1 MSLFSRSAFGTV
13 GVCAALALPHVAAA
27 QGDPAPTTLRLS
39 LSTFGGYDTDVTG
52 TATDADT
59 APSAPYGGGMVSLNF
74 QKRTDKIAFSTR
86 GSTDYRY
93 YRTDEPVSAVS
104 YSGNS
109 VFAADLT
116 SRLNVSASANAQY
129 SPRFVF
135 SLLPLAGDLPIDTA
149 PPPADYGVSMDST
162 MSYVVGST
170 LGFRVSRRSTLNLA
184 VSGGEQKLLE
194 DKIDLRSKS
203 YGGGYSYAV
212 TRYAKLRVGYTQQDS
227 DYPAFG
233 PSIPARRYSHR
244 SYDVGVDYSRPLS
257 VSRRTSI
264 SFGSGSSAIDNGL
277 ETFYNVTA
285 TAALVHQM
293 GRTWEANAAYA
304 RGLGVVAGFAQP
316 FFADSVNGT
325 IRGQLSRRLALEVT
339 AGYANGNVGLG
350 SRAEDYVSFQAN
362 SRLEWVVQREHVG
375 VYGNYY
381 YYAYEFDSSTPLVAS
396 IPRQVDRHG
405 VRAGLIFRFPLLQ
418 ERTPRVTR

>member
-1 MSLFSRSAFGTV
+1 MSLFSRNAFATLAGL
-13 GVCAALALPHVAAA
+13 CAAFALPLPAAA
-27 QGDPAPTTLRLS
+27 QDAPIPTILRLS

-52 TATDADT
+52 TATDSDT

-74 QKRTDKIAFSTR
+74 QKRTEKIAFSTR
-86 GSTDYRY
+86 GSSDYRY
-93 YRTDEPVSAVS
+93 YRTDSPVTAVS

-109 VFAADLT
+109 AFAVDVT
-116 SRLNVSASANAQY
+116 SRLNVSASVNALY

-135 SLLPLAGDLPIDTA
+135 SLLPIAGDVGTDSA
-149 PPPADYGVSMDST
+149 PPPSDYGVSMDST
-162 MSYVVGST
+162 ASYVVGST
-170 LGFRVSRRSTLNLA
+170 AAFRVSRRSTLNVA

-194 DKIDLRSKS
+194 DKIDLRTKS

-227 DYPAFG
+227 DYPSFG
-233 PSIPARRYSHR
+233 PIPARRYSHR

-257 VSRRTSI
+257 VSRRTTL

-285 TAALVHQM
+285 TAALRHQM

-304 RGLGVVAGFAQP
+304 RGLGVVAGFAEP
-316 FFADSVNGT
+316 FFADSVNGN
-325 IRGQLSRRLALEVT
+325 IRGQLARRLALEVT
-339 AGYANGNVGLG
+339 AGYANGNVGHG

-362 SRLEWVVQREHVG
+362 TRLEWVVQREHVG

-381 YYAYEFDSSTPLVAS
+381 YYAYEFDTNTALLAS

-405 VRAGLIFRFPLLQ
+405 VRLGLIFRFPLIR
-418 ERTPRVTR
+418 ERMPRVTR